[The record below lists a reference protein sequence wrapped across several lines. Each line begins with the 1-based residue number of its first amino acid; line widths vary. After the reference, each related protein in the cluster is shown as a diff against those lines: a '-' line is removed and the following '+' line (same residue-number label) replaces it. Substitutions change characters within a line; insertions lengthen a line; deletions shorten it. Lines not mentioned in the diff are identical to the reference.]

1 MSPVTIPSL
10 PDSVVTELALLLESQ
25 SPLIVI
31 EEAEEDRVITLLDA
45 AAARLQIPVIVW
57 RAHVGVTQAGEEH
70 AITGTEDPLHAVA
83 FVEGANRE
91 TVYHLRG
98 FGEHLLDPRILS
110 RMKEVCR
117 KLQAHRGAV
126 VVSGPSVDVPPELE
140 PYATF
145 FPLPPPTA
153 LEYRDMIAD
162 ALAEVRKT
170 RHVTVNLRPQES
182 EELCRAVRGL
192 SLGEVRRILAKGM
205 VKDGRLDHEDIA
217 DVREAKRRVL
227 ERTGVLS
234 WVATKGNLEDV
245 VGLSH
250 FKAWIHTRTR
260 AFREPE
266 AAESFGVSPPRGV
279 LLIGVQG
286 CGKSLAAKAVAGE
299 WKLPVVRLDPANLFS
314 KYVGET
320 EKALRR
326 SLATVEAMSPLVL
339 WVDEMEKAFTQS
351 RDNDGGVSQ
360 RLLGSLL
367 AWLQEHR
374 APVFVV
380 ATANDITS
388 MPPELLRKGRFDEIF
403 FVDLPNDEARKD
415 LFRTHLATRGRVLDE
430 QSIALLSMETAGF
443 SGAEIEQAVV
453 ASLHVAF
460 ASEAELSVEHLT
472 AEVHSTTPL
481 STTMH
486 ERIAELRAWADG
498 RTARAD

>member
-1 MSPVTIPSL
+1 MLASPAL
-10 PDSVVTELALLLESQ
+10 ADSVVADLALIFESQ
-25 SPLIVI
+25 APLIVI
-31 EEAEEDRVITLLDA
+31 EDAEEDRVIALLDA
-45 AAARLQIPVIVW
+45 AAARLHIPVIAW
-57 RAHVGVTQAGEEH
+57 RAHVGISPPDDDTPVA
-70 AITGTEDPLHAVA
+70 GTEDPLHAVA
-83 FVEGANRE
+83 FVEAANHE
-91 TVYHLRG
+91 TVYHLRD
-98 FGEHLLDPRILS
+98 FAEHLRDPRILS

-117 KLQAHRGAV
+117 KLQEHRGAV
-126 VVSGPSVDVPPELE
+126 VVSGPSVDVPPELQ
-140 PYATF
+140 PYATY

-153 LEYRDMIAD
+153 HEYHEVISDM
-162 ALAEVRKT
+162 LAEVRKT
-170 RHVTVNLRPQES
+170 RQVAVDLPAADLA
-182 EELCRAVRGL
+182 ELYGAVRGL
-192 SLGEVRRILAKGM
+192 SLGEVRRILAKAV

-217 DVREAKRRVL
+217 DLREAKRRSL

-234 WVATKGNLEDV
+234 CVATQNSLWDV
-245 VGLSH
+245 VGLAH
-250 FKAWIHTRTR
+250 FKAWIRTRTR

-266 AAESFGVSPPRGV
+266 AAKSFGLSPPRGV

-326 SLATVEAMSPLVL
+326 ALGTVEVMSPLVL
-339 WVDEMEKAFTQS
+339 WIDEMEKAFAQS
-351 RDNDGGVSQ
+351 NDNDGGVSQ

-380 ATANDITS
+380 ATANDIAS

-403 FVDLPNDEARKD
+403 FVDLPDDEARKD
-415 LFRTHLATRGRVLDE
+415 LFRAHLSARGRVIDE
-430 QSIALLSMETAGF
+430 ESIALLSKETAGF

-453 ASLHVAF
+453 AGLNVAF
-460 ASEAELSVEHLT
+460 ASNEDLSVEQLT

-481 STTMH
+481 SKTMV
-486 ERIAELRAWADG
+486 ERIAALRAWADG
-498 RTARAD
+498 RAVRAD

>member
-1 MSPVTIPSL
+1 MLASPAPTE
-10 PDSVVTELALLLESQ
+10 SVITELTLLLESQ

-31 EEAEEDRVITLLDA
+31 EEAEEDRIIALLDW
-45 AAARLQIPVIVW
+45 AAARLRIPVIVW
-57 RAHVGVTQAGEEH
+57 RAHVGISPSDDEQPVA
-70 AITGTEDPLHAVA
+70 GTEDPLRAVA
-83 FVEGANRE
+83 FVQGANRE

-98 FGEHLLDPRILS
+98 FAEHLRDPRILS
-110 RMKEVCR
+110 RMKDVCR

-140 PYATF
+140 PYATY
-145 FPLPPPTA
+145 FPLPPPSA
-153 LEYRDMIAD
+153 LEYHDVITE
-162 ALAEVRKT
+162 ALADVRRTREVK
-170 RHVTVNLRPQES
+170 VDLPPQECQ
-182 EELCRAVRGL
+182 ELYRAVRGL
-192 SLGEVRRILAKGM
+192 SLGEVRRILVKGI

-217 DVREAKRRVL
+217 DVREAKRRIL

-234 WVATKGNLEDV
+234 CVATQSSLGDV
-245 VGLSH
+245 VGLSR
-250 FKAWIHTRTR
+250 FKAWIRTRTR

-266 AAESFGVSPPRGV
+266 AAESFGLSPPRGV

-286 CGKSLAAKAVAGE
+286 CGKSLASKAVAGE
-299 WKLPVVRLDPANLFS
+299 WKLPIVRLDPANLFS
-314 KYVGET
+314 KYVGES

-339 WVDEMEKAFTQS
+339 WIDEMEKAFTQS

-380 ATANDITS
+380 ATANDVTS

-403 FVDLPNDEARKD
+403 FVDLPDDEARKD
-415 LFRTHLATRGRVLDE
+415 LFRMHLASRGRVLDE
-430 QSIALLSMETAGF
+430 ESIARLSVEAAGF

-453 ASLHVAF
+453 AGLHAAF
-460 ASEAELSVEHLT
+460 ASNVDLSVDQLT
-472 AEVHSTTPL
+472 AEVRATTPL
-481 STTMH
+481 STTMS
-486 ERIAELRAWADG
+486 ERIAALRAWADG
-498 RTARAD
+498 RTVRAD

>member
-1 MSPVTIPSL
+1 MGRVLAAPPE
-10 PDSVVTELALLLESQ
+10 SVVRELALLFESQ
-25 SPLIVI
+25 APLIVI
-31 EEAEEDRVITLLDA
+31 EDAEEDRVIALLDA

-57 RAHVGVTQAGEEH
+57 RAHIGISQPDDEH
-70 AITGTEDPLHAVA
+70 PLTGTEEALRAVA
-83 FVEGANRE
+83 FVEAANRE

-98 FGEHLLDPRILS
+98 FGDHLLEPRIVS

-126 VVSGPSVDVPPELE
+126 VVSGPSVEVPPELE
-140 PYATF
+140 PYATY
-145 FPLPPPTA
+145 FPLPAPSA
-153 LEYRDMIAD
+153 REYHEVIAN
-162 ALAEVRKT
+162 ALAEVRRT
-170 RHVTVNLRPQES
+170 RQVIVDLSRHES
-182 EELCRAVRGL
+182 EDLYRAVRGL
-192 SLGEVRRILAKGM
+192 SLGEVRRILAKGI
-205 VKDGRLDHEDIA
+205 VKDGRLDREDIA
-217 DVREAKRRVL
+217 DVREAKRRIL

-234 WVATKGNLEDV
+234 CVATQNSLEDV
-245 VGLSH
+245 VGLSR

-266 AAESFGVSPPRGV
+266 AAESFGLSPPRGV

-286 CGKSLAAKAVAGE
+286 CGKSLASKAVAGE
-299 WKLPVVRLDPANLFS
+299 WKLPIVRLDPANLFS

-339 WVDEMEKAFTQS
+339 WIDEMEKAFAVS
-351 RDNDGGVSQ
+351 HDNDGGVSQ

-367 AWLQEHR
+367 SWLQEHR

-403 FVDLPNDEARKD
+403 FVDLPEDEARRD
-415 LFRTHLATRGRVLDE
+415 LFRMHLASRGRVLDE
-430 QSIALLSMETAGF
+430 ESIARLSEETVSF
-443 SGAEIEQAVV
+443 SGAEIEQAVI
-453 ASLHVAF
+453 AGLHAAF
-460 ASEAELSVEHLT
+460 GSGTELSAEQLI
-472 AEVHSTTPL
+472 AEVRATTPL
-481 STTMH
+481 SKTMV

-498 RTARAD
+498 RATRAD

>member
-1 MSPVTIPSL
+1 MLASPAPS
-10 PDSVVTELALLLESQ
+10 DSIVKELALLFESQ
-25 SPLIVI
+25 APLIVI
-31 EEAEEDRVITLLDA
+31 EDAEEDRVIAALEA
-45 AAARLQIPVIVW
+45 AAARLRIPVIVW
-57 RAHVGVTQAGEEH
+57 RAHVGISPPDDEQPIA
-70 AITGTEDPLHAVA
+70 GTEDPLRAVA
-83 FVEGANRE
+83 FIEAANRE

-98 FGEHLLDPRILS
+98 FGKELLDPRILS

-117 KLQAHRGAV
+117 KFQEHRGAV
-126 VVSGPSVDVPPELE
+126 VVSGPSVEMPPELAS
-140 PYATF
+140 YATYF
-145 FPLPPPTA
+145 VLPPPAA
-153 LEYRDMIAD
+153 LEYYDVIAD
-162 ALAEVRKT
+162 ALAEVRRT
-170 RHVTVNLRPQES
+170 REVTVDLSHEES
-182 EELCRAVRGL
+182 KELYRAVRGL
-192 SLGEVRRILAKGM
+192 SLGEVRRIVAKGM
-205 VKDGRLDHEDIA
+205 MKDGRLDHEDIA
-217 DVREAKRRVL
+217 DVREAKRRIL

-234 WVATKGNLEDV
+234 CVETQSSLGDVA
-245 VGLSH
+245 GLSR

-266 AAESFGVSPPRGV
+266 AAEAFGLSPPRGV

-326 SLATVEAMSPLVL
+326 ALGTVEAMSPVVL
-339 WVDEMEKAFTQS
+339 WIDEMEKAFSQS

-403 FVDLPNDEARKD
+403 FVDLPDGEARKD
-415 LFRTHLATRGRVLDE
+415 LFRMHLAARGRVLDE
-430 QSIALLSMETAGF
+430 DSIALLSEQTAGF

-453 ASLHVAF
+453 AGLHAAF
-460 ASEAELSVEHLT
+460 ASNAELSVEQLT
-472 AEVHSTTPL
+472 AEVRATTPL
-481 STTMH
+481 STTMV
-486 ERIAELRAWADG
+486 ERVAELRAWADG
-498 RTARAD
+498 RTVRAD

>member
-1 MSPVTIPSL
+1 VTASSAL
-10 PDSVVTELALLLESQ
+10 PDSSVTELALLFESQ
-25 SPLIVI
+25 SPLVVI
-31 EEAEEDRVITLLDA
+31 EDAEEDRIIALLDA
-45 AAARLQIPVIVW
+45 AAAQLQIPVIAW
-57 RAHVGVTQAGEEH
+57 RAHVGISSPDEEIPI
-70 AITGTEDPLHAVA
+70 AGTEDPLRAVA
-83 FVEGANRE
+83 FIDTANRE

-98 FGEHLLDPRILS
+98 FAEHLRDPRILS

-117 KLQAHRGAV
+117 KLQEHRGAV
-126 VVSGPSVDVPPELE
+126 VVSGPSVEVPPELE
-140 PYATF
+140 PYATY
-145 FPLPPPTA
+145 FPLPPPA
-153 LEYRDMIAD
+153 AKEYHDVIAEVLAD
-162 ALAEVRKT
+162 ARKT
-170 RHVTVNLRPQES
+170 RHVTVDMRTEDLA
-182 EELCRAVRGL
+182 ELYRAVRGL
-192 SLGEVRRILAKGM
+192 SLGEVRRILAKSVM
-205 VKDGRLDHEDIA
+205 RDGRLDHEDVA
-217 DVREAKRRVL
+217 DVREAKRRIL

-234 WVATKGNLEDV
+234 YVATQASLGSV

-250 FKAWIHTRTR
+250 FKAWVHLRTR

-266 AAESFGVSPPRGV
+266 AAESFGLSPPRGV

-326 SLATVEAMSPLVL
+326 SLATVEAMAPLVL
-339 WVDEMEKAFTQS
+339 WIDEMEKAFTQS

-403 FVDLPNDEARKD
+403 FVDLPDGEARKD
-415 LFRTHLATRGRVLDE
+415 LFRMHLAARGRVLDE
-430 QSIALLSMETAGF
+430 DSIAGLANETAGF

-453 ASLHVAF
+453 AGLHAAF
-460 ASEAELSVEHLT
+460 TANADLSVDQLT
-472 AEVHSTTPL
+472 AEVRSTTPL
-481 STTMH
+481 SRTMV
-486 ERIAELRAWADG
+486 ERLAELRAWADG
-498 RTARAD
+498 RTVRAD